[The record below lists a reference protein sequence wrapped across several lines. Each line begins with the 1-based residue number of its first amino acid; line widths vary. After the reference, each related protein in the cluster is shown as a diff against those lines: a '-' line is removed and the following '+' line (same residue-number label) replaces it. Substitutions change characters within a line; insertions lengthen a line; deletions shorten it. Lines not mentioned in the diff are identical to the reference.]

1 MYIYLCISRY
11 ACRRGE
17 VPFVARPKSRF
28 HLPSSVFTW
37 KRLNSIRTAY
47 TQCSL
52 YKMFCYGDTC
62 CLKKVVSSKNVSMYN
77 LVTTKVPTQTRIG
90 TNSNMSV
97 FRETNCVFHDT
108 IARLFY
114 IGLPYT
120 SLASKSAKCMEK
132 LGGAVVHLCD
142 TTVNTAWHASR
153 SRAHVDRLRP
163 EITRQRNRFQVHQS
177 TLVTL

>member
-1 MYIYLCISRY
+1 MYIYLCTSRY

-28 HLPSSVFTW
+28 HLVPFLPENDLTVSGQ
-37 KRLNSIRTAY
+37 RIHTA
-47 TQCSL
+47 L
-52 YKMFCYGDTC
+52 YIKCFVTEIHAVN
-62 CLKKVVSSKNVSMYN
+62 KVVSSKNVSMYN
-77 LVTTKVPTQTRIG
+77 LVTTKDPTQTRIG

-153 SRAHVDRLRP
+153 SRAHVDRLQP

-177 TLVTL
+177 TLITL